1 MVEAI
6 DEAKKA
12 ILAVYDPLIEWS
24 RVQNYLGKALLKAK
38 SLFLARSEGLFGASY
53 MDSLPEDQL

>member
-24 RVQNYLGKALLKAK
+24 RVQNYISEKGTFKGQK
-38 SLFLARSEGLFGASY
+38 SFPSE
-53 MDSLPEDQL
+53 E